1 MNQLAFRYKAVDRK
15 GVSIKGSLRARDRSE
30 AYRQIQASGL
40 RPVKIS
46 ASRASSSAKR
56 KIKVNAK
63 DLAHFT
69 YQFAVLMEARIPIGD
84 GLRSIADQ
92 EQNEGMRAVIDQ
104 VATDIEAGNGVTQ
117 AMSQYSEVFGSVYLE
132 TIRAAETSG
141 NMPKVLNHLADMLE
155 RQEET
160 RKNIKG
166 ALMYPICVLS
176 AMGLAVLFLVVFV
189 VPRFAELFESRG
201 VDLPLPTQILVFIT
215 TVVRSYWYALIGGAV
230 GMYFLVRAAWR
241 RPDWRS
247 RIDGWLHKVPYLRDV
262 LRGLAVS
269 RFTHVF
275 GLCLQSGIGLIE
287 ALEMSGR
294 SCGRPMLQA
303 DAEKMKEQVN
313 YGGRLSDVMLACPY
327 LPGFAK
333 RMIAAGEE
341 SAELTRM
348 CSIVARHYDR
358 EVAHLTKNVTAVIE
372 PIMIVGLAGLVL
384 VIALAIFLP
393 MWNMAS
399 LI

>member
-1 MNQLAFRYKAVDRK
+1 MNQIAFRYKAVDRDGSAMK
-15 GVSIKGSLRARDRSE
+15 GLLRARDRNE
-30 AYRQIQASGL
+30 AYRQIMASGL
-40 RPVKIS
+40 RPVKIT
-46 ASRASSSAKR
+46 ATGGGGARRKKR
-56 KIKVNAK
+56 KVSAK

-92 EQNEGMRAVIDQ
+92 ESHEGLRHVIEQ
-104 VATDIEAGNGVTQ
+104 VATEIEAGNAVTH
-117 AMSQYSEVFGSVYLE
+117 AMSQFSEVFGSVYIE
-132 TIRAAETSG
+132 TVRAAEMSG

-160 RKNIKG
+160 RKSVKS

-176 AMGLAVLFLVVFV
+176 AMMLAVLFLVVFV

-201 VDLPLPTQILVFIT
+201 VDLPLPTQVLVLTT
-215 TVVRSYWYALIGGAV
+215 TVVRSYWYAILGLMVGGF
-230 GMYFLVRAAWR
+230 FLVRAAWR
-241 RPDWRS
+241 HDVWRG
-247 RIDGWLHKVPYLRDV
+247 RIDRWLHKVPYLRDV

-269 RFTHVF
+269 RFAHVF

-303 DAEKMKEQVN
+303 DAQKMKEQVN
-313 YGGRLSDVMLACPY
+313 HGGRLSDVMLACPY

-372 PIMIVGLAGLVL
+372 PIMIVGLAALVL
-384 VIALAIFLP
+384 MIALAIFLP

>member
-1 MNQLAFRYKAVDRK
+1 MSQIAFRYKAVDRHGSSMK
-15 GVSIKGSLRARDRSE
+15 GKLRARDRNE
-30 AYRQIQASGL
+30 AYRQIMASGL
-40 RPVKIS
+40 RPVRITATGS
-46 ASRASSSAKR
+46 GASKR
-56 KIKVNAK
+56 KKARVSAK
-63 DLAHFT
+63 DLSHFT

-92 EQNEGMRAVIDQ
+92 ESHDGLRHVIEQ
-104 VATDIEAGNGVTQ
+104 VAVEIEAGNAVTH
-117 AMSQYSEVFGSVYLE
+117 AMSQFSDVFGNVYIE
-132 TIRAAETSG
+132 TVRAAEMSG

-160 RKNIKG
+160 RKSIKS
-166 ALMYPICVLS
+166 ALMYPICVLA
-176 AMGLAVLFLVVFV
+176 AMALAVLFLVIFV

-201 VDLPLPTQILVFIT
+201 VDLPLPTQILVFT
-215 TVVRSYWYALIGGAV
+215 TMVVRTYWYAILALMVGGF
-230 GMYFLVRAAWR
+230 FLVRGAWR
-241 RPDWRS
+241 HETWRS

-303 DAEKMKEQVN
+303 DAQKMKEQVN
-313 YGGRLSDVMLACPY
+313 HGGRLSDVMLACPY

-372 PIMIVGLAGLVL
+372 PIMIVGLAAMVL
-384 VIALAIFLP
+384 MIALAIFLP
-393 MWNMAS
+393 MWNMAA

>member
-1 MNQLAFRYKAVDRK
+1 MNHVAFRYKAVDGK
-15 GVSIKGSLRARDRSE
+15 GASLKGKLRARDRNE
-30 AYRQIQASGL
+30 AYRQIMASGL

-46 ASRASSSAKR
+46 AMRGR
-56 KIKVNAK
+56 KSTKVRRVGVK

-69 YQFAVLMEARIPIGD
+69 YQFAVLMDARIPIGD

-92 EQNEGMRAVIDQ
+92 EANEGLRAVIDQ
-104 VATDIEAGNGVTQ
+104 IATDIEAGNGVTK
-117 AMSQYSEVFGSVYLE
+117 AMSQFSEVFGSVYIE

-141 NMPKVLNHLADMLE
+141 NLPKVLNHLADMLE

-160 RKNIKG
+160 RKSIKSS
-166 ALMYPICVLS
+166 LMYPICVLS
-176 AMGLAVLFLVVFV
+176 AMTLAVLFLVVFV

-201 VDLPLPTQILVFIT
+201 VDLPLPTQILVFVT
-215 TVVRSYWYALIGGAV
+215 MVVRTYWYALLAGMGGV
-230 GMYFLVRAAWR
+230 YFLVRTAWR
-241 RPDWRS
+241 HNEWRS
-247 RIDGWLHKVPYLRDV
+247 RIDKWLHKVPYLREV

-269 RFTHVF
+269 RFAHVF

-303 DAEKMKEQVN
+303 DTEKMKEQVN
-313 YGGRLSDVMLACPY
+313 HGGRLSDVMLACPY

-372 PIMIVGLAGLVL
+372 PIMIVGLAGMVL
-384 VIALAIFLP
+384 LIALAIFLP

>member
-1 MNQLAFRYKAVDRK
+1 MNQLAFRYKALDRNGAALK
-15 GVSIKGSLRARDRSE
+15 GQLRARDRAE
-30 AYRQIQASGL
+30 AYRQIMASGL
-40 RPVKIS
+40 RPVKIV
-46 ASRASSSAKR
+46 ATRRGTRRRGRRKVSS
-56 KIKVNAK
+56 K

-92 EQNEGMRAVIDQ
+92 EANDDLRMILEEI
-104 VATDIEAGNGVTQ
+104 ATEIEAGHSVTQ
-117 AMSQYSEVFGSVYLE
+117 ALSQFREVFGSVYIE
-132 TIRAAETSG
+132 TMRAAEVSG
-141 NMPKVLNHLADMLE
+141 NMPKVLDHLADMLE

-160 RKNIKG
+160 RKSIKG
-166 ALMYPICVLS
+166 SLMYPICVLS
-176 AMGLAVLFLVVFV
+176 AMTLAVLFLVVFV
-189 VPRFAELFESRG
+189 VPRFTELFESRG
-201 VDLPLPTQILVFIT
+201 VALPLPTQILVFVT
-215 TVVRSYWYALIGGAV
+215 TLVRSYWYAFLGVGA
-230 GMYFLVRAAWR
+230 GLFFLVRSAWR
-241 RPDWRS
+241 KLEWRQ

-262 LRGLAVS
+262 LRGVAVS
-269 RFTHVF
+269 RFAHVF

-313 YGGRLSDVMLACPY
+313 HGGRLSDVMLACPY

-348 CSIVARHYDR
+348 CSFVARHYDR
-358 EVAHLTKNVTAVIE
+358 EVSHLTKNVTAVIE
-372 PIMIVGLAGLVL
+372 PIMIVGLAALVL
-384 VIALAIFLP
+384 MIALAIFLP